1 MGPTQTNV
9 YRLSWQPLPVPLE
22 RELAVDNFL
31 KLRLWLGATQK
42 YAVDE
47 KGGRSLHSSLDS
59 LLAVR
64 LYVLLELAAS
74 EAGTKGAFIQPQLLS
89 AFDQACFIQ
98 FRIRKVT
105 ILIFTILPLF
115 SGTASRLRR
124 APSLSVD
131 LREGEIEE
139 RQLDA
144 ASILAEQGFQGV
156 LALFAERAL
165 IIREFHDC
173 DGRIRVPLDPRGVVG
188 DIHSYGRRLEEN
200 GNLQLVAQ

>member
-1 MGPTQTNV
+1 IK
-9 YRLSWQPLPVPLE
+9 YRVSWQPLPVPFE
-22 RELAVDNFL
+22 RELAVDNLL

-42 YAVDE
+42 YAIDE
-47 KGGRSLHSSLDS
+47 KGGRARNSSLGS

-64 LYVLLELAAS
+64 PYVLLELAAS
-74 EAGTKGAFIQPQLLS
+74 EAGTKGALIQSQLLS

-98 FRIRKVT
+98 LRRLRKETVM
-105 ILIFTILPLF
+105 IFPKLPLF

-124 APSLSVD
+124 APCLSVD

-156 LALFAERAL
+156 LAVFAERAL

-173 DGRIRVPLDPRGVVG
+173 DGRIRVPLDPRRVVG
-188 DIHSYGRRLEEN
+188 D
-200 GNLQLVAQ
+200 